1 MLKDGLHY
9 ATDEDGEK
17 NYFELDDG
25 CFACMASYTGAYE
38 NYKVLVPYLP
48 CKYGGYENALDMK
61 YTRKRAKE
69 VRYY

>member
-9 ATDEDGEK
+9 VTVDGER
-17 NYFELDDG
+17 NYFELDEG
-25 CFACMASYTGAYE
+25 RFAFKASYTGAYE
-38 NYKVLVPYLP
+38 NYKVLTPYLP
-48 CKYGGYENALDMK
+48 CKYGGYTNAWGVK

>member
-9 ATDEDGEK
+9 VTVDGER
-17 NYFELDDG
+17 NYFELDEG
-25 CFACMASYTGAYE
+25 RFACKASYTGAYE
-38 NYKVLVPYLP
+38 NYTVQVPYLP